1 MKELAVRGGVNEQVR
16 QDDPFSLARVL
27 DRLAAGL
34 RADVPAASLN
44 DALFP
49 DRGDHDLNP
58 DLKPGFLAER
68 KRRAAVL
75 VPLVEREGS
84 VHMILTTRTEH
95 MPTHAGQVSFPGG
108 KIDEHDAGP
117 LAAALREAHEEI
129 GLDPGLV
136 RTQGYLDLYESST
149 GYRIVP
155 VVGVVAPHFTP
166 VPEPGE
172 VANVF
177 EVPLAFLM
185 DPANHQRHS
194 RELRGIQRS
203 FYAMPHGPHYIW
215 GVTAG
220 IIRNLYERTHR

>member
-1 MKELAVRGGVNEQVR
+1 MRPTPHRLN
-16 QDDPFSLARVL
+16 
-27 DRLAAGL
+27 LAAVAAVHTGL
-34 RADVPAASLN
+34 RVWTFLASDN
-44 DALFP
+44 GIDFHHNAY
-49 DRGDHDLNP
+49 DRGL
-58 DLKPGFLAER
+58 FVTRWLA
-68 KRRAAVL
+68 
-75 VPLVEREGS
+75 
-84 VHMILTTRTEH
+84 
-95 MPTHAGQVSFPGG
+95 
-108 KIDEHDAGP
+108 
-117 LAAALREAHEEI
+117 
-129 GLDPGLV
+129 
-136 RTQGYLDLYESST
+136 
-149 GYRIVP
+149 
-155 VVGVVAPHFTP
+155 HFTP